1 LNKND
6 LITFL
11 DNVLEKYNFVKKG
24 AQWTYE
30 TEDLIK
36 IIKIQKSKFSN
47 LFYLNYGYILK
58 CLDVSD
64 LEMHIYNRLSSV
76 DDIENEKIRNLLDM
90 EYKITDEKRKL
101 ELNYHLENN
110 VLKHFLNTNSE
121 SDLLRKLQERPH
133 LNDVPLIVKKHFKL
147 I

>member
-1 LNKND
+1 
-6 LITFL
+6 
-11 DNVLEKYNFVKKG
+11 
-24 AQWTYE
+24 
-30 TEDLIK
+30 
-36 IIKIQKSKFSN
+36 
-47 LFYLNYGYILK
+47 
-58 CLDVSD
+58 
-64 LEMHIYNRLSSV
+64 MHIYNRLSSV